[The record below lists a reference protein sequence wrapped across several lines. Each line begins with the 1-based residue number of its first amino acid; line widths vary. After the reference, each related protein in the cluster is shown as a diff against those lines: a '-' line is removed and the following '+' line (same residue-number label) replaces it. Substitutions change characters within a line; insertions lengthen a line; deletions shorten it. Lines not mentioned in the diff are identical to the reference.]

1 MATAFDLKLLRNLPV
16 VETLED
22 TTAVQLIAVVDNTA
36 TMRISLDAVKTLTP
50 LFVSTPPEN
59 PTDGGAPTSI
69 SFSEDGVFTYTEEGW
84 GKSPRVSNSAY
95 WSDFDADSRFLLVS
109 KRQDLDKDQKD
120 NALANLGI
128 EDAAVGVKGLVSLV
142 DNIDSNP
149 SEGVPTVAAVKN
161 YIDARLAA
169 FTPQV
174 QALDLSNYS
183 GDVNLTTPNGRS
195 ILKANDTEGVV
206 LGSDELDTTVAG
218 QNSVQVTVQ
227 GTAISTFNADNN

>member
-50 LFVSTPPEN
+50 LFVSTPPSTSTEEG
-59 PTDGGAPTSI
+59 DPTSI
-69 SFSEDGVFTYTEEGW
+69 SFSTDGVFTYAEDGW

-95 WSDFDADSRFLLVS
+95 WSDFTSESRFLLVDRLQELS
-109 KRQDLDKDQKD
+109 EDQQI
-120 NALANLGI
+120 NARANIGVIDAGI
-128 EDAAVGVKGLVSLV
+128 GVKGLVSLV
-142 DNIDSNP
+142 DNMDSNAAD
-149 SEGVPTVAAVKN
+149 GIPTIAAIKSYV
-161 YIDARLAA
+161 DARLAA

-174 QALDLSNYS
+174 QPVDLSNYR
-183 GDVNLTTPNGRS
+183 GVVNLITPAGNS

-206 LGSDELDTTVAG
+206 LGSNKLDTTVSG
-218 QNSVQVTVQ
+218 KDSVQVTVQ
-227 GTAISTFNADNN
+227 GEVISTFNKDN